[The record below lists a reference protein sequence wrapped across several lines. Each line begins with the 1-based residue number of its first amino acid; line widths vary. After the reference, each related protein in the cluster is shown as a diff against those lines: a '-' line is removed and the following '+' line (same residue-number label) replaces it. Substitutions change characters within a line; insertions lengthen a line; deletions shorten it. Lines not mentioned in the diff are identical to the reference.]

1 MERKLFETY
10 ERPYIKKITELQ
22 LENTILTSSVAVDD
36 VQVESTG
43 QEVVTY
49 DFNDNNFNWEWK

>member
-1 MERKLFETY
+1 METKLFKNY
-10 ERPYIKKITELQ
+10 EKPCIKNITEIQ
-22 LENTILTSSVAVDD
+22 LENTILTSSIAVED

-49 DFNDNNFNWEWK
+49 DFNNNNFNWEWQ